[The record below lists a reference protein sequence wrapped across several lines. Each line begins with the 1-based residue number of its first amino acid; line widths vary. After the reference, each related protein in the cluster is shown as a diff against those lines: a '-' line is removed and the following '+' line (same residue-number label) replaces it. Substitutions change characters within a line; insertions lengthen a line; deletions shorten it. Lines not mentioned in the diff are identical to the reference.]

1 MFRWLRL
8 CCPAVVPQST
18 DWLPAPGLL
27 RSLRPAARAA
37 WERNAEGAL
46 CFVLIVA
53 CCEHGRR
60 FSERRNSNE
69 EGSGSSAHPRVSTLL
84 GLPVSLSAAAELDGG
99 CSLSATVRLLAF
111 KSS

>member
-27 RSLRPAARAA
+27 RSLRLAARTA